1 MPFCCHGYTKA
12 VTQDLMDTFKAKSQ
26 KKGNRLRQQE
36 EEEEDEED
44 VVDEVTLLVTDSRSL
59 FSGLY
64 SWMQHTV
71 VVNISCFIVQIHTS
85 KILYGSYE
93 LILCIILST
102 SIAADSCQNGAS
114 ADQYLMTVV
123 GSDALE

>member
-1 MPFCCHGYTKA
+1 
-12 VTQDLMDTFKAKSQ
+12 MDTFKAKSQ

-44 VVDEVTLLVTDSRSL
+44 VVDEVTLLATDSRSL

-71 VVNISCFIVQIHTS
+71 VVNISCFIVLSHTS

-93 LILCIILST
+93 LILYIMLSI

-114 ADQYLMTVV
+114 ADQYLRTIV

>member
-1 MPFCCHGYTKA
+1 
-12 VTQDLMDTFKAKSQ
+12 
-26 KKGNRLRQQE
+26 
-36 EEEEDEED
+36 
-44 VVDEVTLLVTDSRSL
+44 
-59 FSGLY
+59 
-64 SWMQHTV
+64 MQHTV

-102 SIAADSCQNGAS
+102 SITAASCQNGAS

>member
-44 VVDEVTLLVTDSRSL
+44 VVDEVTLLVTDSRS
-59 FSGLY
+59 
-64 SWMQHTV
+64 V
-71 VVNISCFIVQIHTS
+71 VFWIVLLNATHC
-85 KILYGSYE
+85 G
-93 LILCIILST
+93 C
-102 SIAADSCQNGAS
+102 
-114 ADQYLMTVV
+114 
-123 GSDALE
+123 

>member
-44 VVDEVTLLVTDSRSL
+44 KYFNIE
-59 FSGLY
+59 
-64 SWMQHTV
+64 TV
-71 VVNISCFIVQIHTS
+71 H
-85 KILYGSYE
+85 
-93 LILCIILST
+93 LIP
-102 SIAADSCQNGAS
+102 
-114 ADQYLMTVV
+114 
-123 GSDALE
+123 

>member
-1 MPFCCHGYTKA
+1 
-12 VTQDLMDTFKAKSQ
+12 MDTFKAKSQ

-64 SWMQHTV
+64 S
-71 VVNISCFIVQIHTS
+71 
-85 KILYGSYE
+85 
-93 LILCIILST
+93 
-102 SIAADSCQNGAS
+102 
-114 ADQYLMTVV
+114 
-123 GSDALE
+123 

>member
-1 MPFCCHGYTKA
+1 
-12 VTQDLMDTFKAKSQ
+12 MDTFKAKSQ

-44 VVDEVTLLVTDSRSL
+44 VVDEVTLLATDSRSL

-71 VVNISCFIVQIHTS
+71 VVNILRFIVEIHTS

-93 LILCIILST
+93 LILCIMLSI

-114 ADQYLMTVV
+114 ADQYLMTIV

>member
-44 VVDEVTLLVTDSRSL
+44 VVDEVTLLITDSRSF
-59 FSGLY
+59 FSRFRA
-64 SWMQHTV
+64 SD
-71 VVNISCFIVQIHTS
+71 ISH
-85 KILYGSYE
+85 GR
-93 LILCIILST
+93 
-102 SIAADSCQNGAS
+102 GA
-114 ADQYLMTVV
+114 TKFR
-123 GSDALE
+123 